1 MLFAIE
7 LSIGLVLVLVLMT
20 ISLPMEVTYH
30 DAIRRAAYIPM
41 ARLAALSAVVGL
53 ALVSPILAML
63 GVLIVFFW
71 LADIQLLTKKYA

>member
-1 MLFAIE
+1 MNSALE
-7 LSIGLVLVLVLMT
+7 VSIGLVLVLVLMT
-20 ISLPMEVTYH
+20 ISLPMDVTYH
-30 DAIRRAAYIPM
+30 DAVRRAAYIPM

>member
-1 MLFAIE
+1 MHSAVE
-7 LSIGLVLVLVLMT
+7 VSIGLVLVLVLMT

-30 DAIRRAAYIPM
+30 DAVRRAAYIPM

-53 ALVSPILAML
+53 AVVSPILAML

>member
-1 MLFAIE
+1 
-7 LSIGLVLVLVLMT
+7 MT

-30 DAIRRAAYIPM
+30 DAVRRAAYIPM

-53 ALVSPILAML
+53 AVVSPILAML

>member
-41 ARLAALSAVVGL
+41 ARLAALSMVVGL

>member
-1 MLFAIE
+1 MHSAVE
-7 LSIGLVLVLVLMT
+7 VSIGLVLVLVLMT

-30 DAIRRAAYIPM
+30 DAVRRAAYIPM

-53 ALVSPILAML
+53 AFVSPILAML